1 MDSIDYQLPFGYQ
14 LSNLPK
20 NQTINSKYGDYDL
33 RFLQK
38 DTKIEV
44 IKSFVLN
51 AGNWPLDQYKDFFK
65 FVRSVYDIENY
76 TYIVTK
82 KQD

>member
-1 MDSIDYQLPFGYQ
+1 MNSPFGNY
-14 LSNLPK
+14 S
-20 NQTINSKYGDYDL
+20 I

-38 DTKIEV
+38 NNTVEV

-51 AGNWPLDQYKDFFK
+51 AGDYPLSIYKDFYK
-65 FVRSVYDIENY
+65 FIKFVYDIENY

-82 KQD
+82 KQY